1 MTNGHEN
8 SKCQGHSKLPW
19 DHLTKPRVK
28 LLGVEMVLNNSVL
41 VLEVR
46 AASTI

>member
-1 MTNGHEN
+1 MTNGHEDT
-8 SKCQGHSKLPW
+8 KCQGPSKLLW
-19 DHLTKPRVK
+19 CHLTTPRVK

-41 VLEVR
+41 VPEVG